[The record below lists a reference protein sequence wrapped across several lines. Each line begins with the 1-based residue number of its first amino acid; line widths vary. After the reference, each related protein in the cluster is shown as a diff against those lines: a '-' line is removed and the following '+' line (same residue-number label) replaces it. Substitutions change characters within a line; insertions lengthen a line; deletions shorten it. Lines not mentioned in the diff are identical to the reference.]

1 MLDILG
7 LDELEP
13 LARASLPQMAYDY
26 IAGGSETEWTLRE
39 NSAAF
44 NRLQLVP
51 RVLVDVAERQ
61 LTTTVLGTP
70 ISMPI
75 LVAPM
80 AFHGLAH
87 TDGELATARGAAA
100 AGTIMI
106 ASTASNYSL
115 EAIAESGRAPRWFQ
129 LYVYRDRGLTRS
141 LVRRAAA
148 AGYDALC
155 VTVDVP
161 LIGRRR
167 RDIRNEFT
175 LPEGLQLANFAD
187 TAADD
192 LPDAARESGLAA
204 YVAAQ
209 WEPALTWKD
218 IDWLRSLSPLP
229 LVLKGIMSS
238 EDARLAVEHG
248 ASAIVVSNHG
258 GRQLDTAPATISVLP
273 GIVEAVNGGI
283 EVLLDGGVR
292 RGTDVLKAL
301 ALGARAVL
309 IGRPILWGLALDGEA
324 GVRGVLDLLRA
335 ELDVAMALVGC
346 PSVKAVSSALIWR
359 HPGAAP

>member
-1 MLDILG
+1 MLDVLS
-7 LDELEP
+7 LDELEM
-13 LARASLPQMAYDY
+13 LARARLPQMAYDY

-61 LTTTVLGTP
+61 LATTVLGTP
-70 ISMPI
+70 ISMPV

-87 TDGELATARGAAA
+87 TEGELATARGAAA

-106 ASTASNYSL
+106 VSTASNYSL
-115 EAIAESGRAPRWFQ
+115 EAIAGSGRAPRWFQ

-141 LVRRAAA
+141 LVRRAVT

-192 LPDAARESGLAA
+192 LPDAARQSGLAA

-209 WEPALTWKD
+209 WEPALTWRD

-238 EDARLAVEHG
+238 EDGRLAVEHG

-273 GIVEAVNGGI
+273 GIVEAVKGRI

-324 GVRGVLDLLRA
+324 GARGVLDLLRA
-335 ELDVAMALVGC
+335 ELDLAMALVGC
-346 PSVKAVSSALIWR
+346 PSLKAVSSALIWR
-359 HPGAAP
+359 QPGATP

>member
-1 MLDILG
+1 MLDVLS

-13 LARASLPQMAYDY
+13 LARARLPQMAYDY
-26 IAGGSETEWTLRE
+26 IAGGSDAEWTLCE

-51 RVLVDVAERQ
+51 RILVDVAERQ
-61 LTTTVLGTP
+61 LATTVLGTP
-70 ISMPI
+70 VSMPI

-87 TDGELATARGAAA
+87 TEGELATARGAAA

-106 ASTASNYSL
+106 VSTASNYSL
-115 EAIAESGRAPRWFQ
+115 EAIAGTGRAPRWFQ

-209 WEPALTWKD
+209 WEPALTWRD

-283 EVLLDGGVR
+283 EVLLDGGIR

-309 IGRPILWGLALDGEA
+309 IGRPVLWGLALDGEA

-346 PSVKAVSSALIWR
+346 PSLKAVSSALIWR
-359 HPGAAP
+359 HPEAAP